1 MSDETNPKVERVD
14 LATKGSKLEAFRA
27 FRGWAEVVAK
37 RLGQEMDPIWYQDG
51 PEDMP
56 EMYEPTTP
64 SSQEGG
70 SS

>member
-1 MSDETNPKVERVD
+1 MSEETNPKVERVD

-37 RLGQEMDPIWYQDG
+37 RLGQEMDPIWYKDG
-51 PEDMP
+51 PEDRP
-56 EMYEPTTP
+56 RLYEPTTP